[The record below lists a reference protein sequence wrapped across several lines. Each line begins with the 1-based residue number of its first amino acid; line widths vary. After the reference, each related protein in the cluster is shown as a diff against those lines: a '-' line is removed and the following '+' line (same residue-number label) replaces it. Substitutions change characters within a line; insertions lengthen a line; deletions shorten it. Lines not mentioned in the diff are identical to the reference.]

1 MESVGGIVLRTG
13 LIGGFDVLCCKVFRL
28 LLALQAAL
36 QAQKDFL
43 DATAAFSARL
53 ATLSPE
59 SPQQGSA
66 ITNDSS
72 AASKVSSATLLES
85 HALSSVSQLSAD
97 SEDSPGSVENQ
108 PQRANLRPDRLSRQ
122 GSLKGLLGGLTFN
135 KRIAGAAK
143 SSQARQEVSALRAKS
158 ETSAVLGERH
168 GNSLVA
174 SRRSTDALALLDT
187 AWFSHS
193 GAYD

>member
-66 ITNDSS
+66 AKQSC
-72 AASKVSSATLLES
+72 
-85 HALSSVSQLSAD
+85 
-97 SEDSPGSVENQ
+97 
-108 PQRANLRPDRLSRQ
+108 ANAV
-122 GSLKGLLGGLTFN
+122 TE
-135 KRIAGAAK
+135 
-143 SSQARQEVSALRAKS
+143 QAHQQEPTR
-158 ETSAVLGERH
+158 
-168 GNSLVA
+168 
-174 SRRSTDALALLDT
+174 
-187 AWFSHS
+187 
-193 GAYD
+193 